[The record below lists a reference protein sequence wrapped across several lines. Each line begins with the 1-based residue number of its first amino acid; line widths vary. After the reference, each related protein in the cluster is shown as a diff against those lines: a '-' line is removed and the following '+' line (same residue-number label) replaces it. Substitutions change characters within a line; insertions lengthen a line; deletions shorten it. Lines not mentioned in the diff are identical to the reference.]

1 MFPNVHSLSLPTLQ
15 RLVMVVVMRRGPGS
29 SLCGGDDGKDNNENY
44 NQPGGEENEEKTRGA
59 DLLFGKMVNQ
69 LLGTPSKTT

>member
-1 MFPNVHSLSLPTLQ
+1 M
-15 RLVMVVVMRRGPGS
+15 
-29 SLCGGDDGKDNNENY
+29 CGGDDGKDNNENY

>member
-1 MFPNVHSLSLPTLQ
+1 
-15 RLVMVVVMRRGPGS
+15 MRFINYNIKIS
-29 SLCGGDDGKDNNENY
+29 KLEKIDTDNNENY

>member
-15 RLVMVVVMRRGPGS
+15 RLVMVVVMRRGPGQK
-29 SLCGGDDGKDNNENY
+29 LCGGDDSKDNNENY
-44 NQPGGEENEEKTRGA
+44 NQPSGEENEEKTRRP